1 MTLNNNEFVFV
12 NDPEKGIYSGGFKVN
27 SFLMNYGINPV
38 TTFNNHQSGGA
49 NDTVSSLFSD
59 GLVIPNWVCYN
70 RINQDQNVSVK
81 GDEDEDEEDDEDDV
95 IGGGIY
101 ESLLQLVSVEDKR
114 NNKKI
119 TKKRNKN
126 IKTKRTKKRKFS

>member
-38 TTFNNHQSGGA
+38 TTFNNHQSGGM
-49 NDTVSSLFSD
+49 NDKVSSLFSD

-70 RINQDQNVSVK
+70 RINQEQNVFVK
-81 GDEDEDEEDDEDDV
+81 GGNDDDDDDDDV

-101 ESLLQLVSVEDKR
+101 ESLLQLVSVEDKI
-114 NNKKI
+114 NNKKN

-126 IKTKRTKKRKFS
+126 IKSKRTKKRHIS